1 MSFHCACHQGLS
13 RPGLTSVVH
22 LERRRAFTAFQLMF
36 KQRQTQSNSR
46 GAAVG
51 EPALRVTLTRKE
63 KVQQRRAI
71 DMLQRHCRSLQAWG
85 TSLQSDEDLFMT
97 ESELSPRRRQ
107 AICARVEHKMLIE
120 AAQSV
125 LQTYHESLTD
135 TAVLS
140 RILSK

>member
-1 MSFHCACHQGLS
+1 
-13 RPGLTSVVH
+13 
-22 LERRRAFTAFQLMF
+22 
-36 KQRQTQSNSR
+36 
-46 GAAVG
+46 
-51 EPALRVTLTRKE
+51 
-63 KVQQRRAI
+63 VQQRRAI

-107 AICARVEHKMLIE
+107 AICARVEHKKLIE

-135 TAVLS
+135 TAVSS
-140 RILSK
+140 RILNK